1 MYGTNGGKLLRTCW
15 KYSPATD
22 KWTSLPDAP
31 YHVEQGGTA
40 VIKDRYILSLGST
53 HGKNRFGIQF
63 DRRRCRCRRRRCRCR
78 CCCCCRRC
86 VL

>member
-1 MYGTNGGKLLRTCW
+1 MGVHACLSTELHDLGLPVPIMYGTNGGKLLRTCW

-22 KWTSLPDAP
+22 KWASLPDAP

-53 HGKNRFGIQF
+53 HGKNRFGYSI
-63 DRRRCRCRRRRCRCR
+63 
-78 CCCCCRRC
+78 
-86 VL
+86 